1 MQLRNARLCLDCD
14 EIHEEAHCPI
24 CASESFAFIKR
35 WVPASERRTRQRP
48 PDAAEATNRETIDT
62 YKELLSAN
70 EERRLSAWQLVRG
83 GAVSLAVLGAA
94 GWLLRRNAAASP
106 PSSPDGA
113 SGANGARGD

>member
-35 WVPASERRTRQRP
+35 WVPASERRARQRP
-48 PDAAEATNRETIDT
+48 PDAETANRETLDT

-70 EERRLSAWQLVRG
+70 EARRLSAWELVRG

-94 GWLLRRNAAASP
+94 GLLLRRNTGASP
-106 PSSPDGA
+106 SSSPDGA
-113 SGANGARGD
+113 NGAGAGGD

>member
-48 PDAAEATNRETIDT
+48 PDEAGTNRETVDT
-62 YKELLSAN
+62 YKGLLAAN
-70 EERRLSAWQLVRG
+70 RESRLNAWELVRS
-83 GAVSLAVLGAA
+83 GAMGLAVLGAA
-94 GWLLRRNAAASP
+94 GWLLRRNSTASP
-106 PSSPDGA
+106 PSQPADS
-113 SGANGARGD
+113 NGDVREGN

>member
-48 PDAAEATNRETIDT
+48 PDEAVTNRETVDT
-62 YKELLSAN
+62 YKGLLAAN
-70 EERRLSAWQLVRG
+70 RESRLSAWELVRG
-83 GAVSLAVLGAA
+83 GAMGLAVLGAA
-94 GWLLRRNAAASP
+94 GWLLRRNSAASP
-106 PSSPDGA
+106 PSQPADS
-113 SGANGARGD
+113 NGDAREGD